1 MPSALRIR
9 SGVNGC
15 TVTRAPSGAGASLI
29 AFITAAG
36 APAVPASPAP
46 FAPSC
51 DCLVGVSTWPT
62 KTAEATV
69 RVYLYGLLAAEL
81 KQPLALDGD
90 LWTAGTLNWPERTI
104 TPSQSVLGAQ
114 TCAMF

>member
-1 MPSALRIR
+1 MGGDDDER
-9 SGVNGC
+9 GVDD
-15 TVTRAPSGAGASLI
+15 P
-29 AFITAAG
+29 
-36 APAVPASPAP
+36 VPAARVGGTARPGAVGRY
-46 FAPSC
+46 AI
-51 DCLVGVSTWPT
+51 LVHYYSANAGVSTWPT